1 MRCQLTRHARARNGS
16 AHGISKLPQLVS
28 IHAGTGPAACRG
40 ARFNDIAPI
49 AGPAIRIRARDGK
62 PTTDPTGVAR
72 MKPLHSTAEPD
83 RPDPDAELHARERL
97 RILVALGSLLLG
109 FVAALHW

>member
-1 MRCQLTRHARARNGS
+1 
-16 AHGISKLPQLVS
+16 
-28 IHAGTGPAACRG
+28 
-40 ARFNDIAPI
+40 
-49 AGPAIRIRARDGK
+49 
-62 PTTDPTGVAR
+62 